1 MKTFVLNG
9 AEVANRE
16 ELHCRL
22 AEGLGFPAWYGGNLD
37 ALYDCLTDCTG
48 KVRILN
54 WEIAEERLGNYGTK
68 SKKVIAAAAVH
79 NTALDLY
86 I

>member
-1 MKTFVLNG
+1 MEEIIIDCSTILTKEDLHRMF
-9 AEVANRE
+9 RE
-16 ELHCRL
+16 ALS
-22 AEGLGFPAWYGGNLD
+22 FPDWYGNNLD
-37 ALYDCLTDCTG
+37 AIYDCLTDCTG

-54 WEIAEERLGNYGTK
+54 WEIAEGNLGNYGTK
-68 SKKVIAAAAVH
+68 VKKVIAAAALH

>member
-1 MKTFVLNG
+1 MEEIIIDCSPIRTKEDLHSIF
-9 AEVANRE
+9 RE
-16 ELHCRL
+16 ALS
-22 AEGLGFPAWYGGNLD
+22 FPNWYGNNLD

-54 WEIAEERLGNYGTK
+54 WEIAEGNLGNYGTK
-68 SKKVIAAAAVH
+68 VKKVIAAAAVH
-79 NTALDLY
+79 NTDLDLY

>member
-1 MKTFVLNG
+1 MEEIIIDCSTILTKEDLHRIF
-9 AEVANRE
+9 RE
-16 ELHCRL
+16 ALS
-22 AEGLGFPAWYGGNLD
+22 FPDWYGNNLD

-54 WEIAEERLGNYGTK
+54 WDIAETNLGNYGTK
-68 SKKVIAAAAVH
+68 VKKVIAAAVH